1 MIIDNK
7 NHLKIILKI
16 VLIHLAVN
24 LVLLINNHLFY
35 LILNYALCGPGT
47 WPGTITDSEL
57 PAKMEIDW
65 VKVSQPTGR

>member
-1 MIIDNK
+1 MRVSK
-7 NHLKIILKI
+7 
-16 VLIHLAVN
+16 AVA
-24 LVLLINNHLFY
+24 VRHLFY
-35 LILNYALCGPGT
+35 LVLNYALGGPGT